1 MRRRNIPE
9 LHKKERN
16 QIADKVRSL
25 RQARRWTQAELA
37 RHLHLSQSRL
47 SEIEG
52 GDGSFTAEQFL
63 SLLRLFNVPVS
74 HFGLS
79 AQDRGSQL
87 QNALARLGAF
97 HLHENSEI
105 IPDEQLENPADV
117 VRETLLGDSP
127 RLLTA
132 IAPVLVGNI
141 DRINL
146 NKLRLELVQVGFER
160 RLSWVTENTLL
171 ALDRELTEPLP
182 LTWAKRYRRAQTV
195 LGAFVESISAAPGT
209 RAAQAQ
215 TPDVLDSGI
224 RSKKTLGEVSAS
236 SSPISQ
242 NWGIVTRLQP
252 ADFGEALRA
261 ARARA

>member
-1 MRRRNIPE
+1 MRRRNIPKPQ
-9 LHKKERN
+9 KKERD
-16 QIADKVRSL
+16 QIAEKVRSL

-37 RHLHLSQSRL
+37 DRLHLSQSRL
-47 SEIEG
+47 SEIES

-79 AQDRGSQL
+79 TEDRGSQL

-97 HLHENSEI
+97 HLNENSEI

-117 VRETLLGDSP
+117 LRETLVGDSP

-146 NKLRLELVQVGFER
+146 NKLRHELLQVGFER
-160 RLSWVTENTLL
+160 RLSWVIDNTLS
-171 ALDRELTEPLP
+171 ALHRELTEPLP
-182 LTWAKRYRRAQTV
+182 LTWAQRYRRAQTV
-195 LGAFVESISAAPGT
+195 LEAFVESISAAPET
-209 RAAQAQ
+209 RAPQAWP
-215 TPDVLDSGI
+215 PDVLDSGI

-236 SSPISQ
+236 SSPVSQ
-242 NWGIVTRLQP
+242 KWRIVTRLQP
-252 ADFGEALRA
+252 ADFADALRA
-261 ARARA
+261 ARARD